1 MAGHIETGGDT
12 VFAAVSVIFIILGAI
27 GLGTVA
33 AILGICSAIV
43 SLIINWPKLRER
55 LFTIFKNKKQ

>member
-12 VFAAVSVIFIILGAI
+12 LFAAVSLIFIVLGAI

-33 AILGICSAIV
+33 AILGICSAVV
-43 SLIINWPKLRER
+43 SLVINYPKLKER
-55 LFTIFKNKKQ
+55 VKSMFKK

>member
-33 AILGICSAIV
+33 AVLGICSAVV

-55 LFTIFKNKKQ
+55 LSSIFKK